1 MSGNS
6 QTIRIDGLEEKK
18 QVANDQEPRV
28 ITAVPSGYL
37 LQFAMVKPWP

>member
-6 QTIRIDGLEEKK
+6 QTIRIDGAKT

-28 ITAVPSGYL
+28 TTAVPSGYL
-37 LQFAMVKPWP
+37 LQFAMVCRWP